1 MSLRKPINGPM
12 SQRFGNDFISGG
24 VWYYKSM
31 GQLGHNGNDYAA
43 DEGTPVYAAA
53 DGVVDFEGDATN
65 DPWTLWYGGIYVRLR
80 HDDCFT
86 GYAHLSSTVID
97 KGQQVARGQLI
108 GYSGSTGAATGPHL
122 HFECIALKPNINNG
136 YAGRFDPNPYIVESQ
151 TDQQVNATPAGGTVD
166 TIKSMYWRLLGREAD
181 QDGIN
186 TYSKAADEKG
196 WQFVYNDLKN
206 SDEGQRDWQR
216 RSPDAVKALEDQ
228 ARNSQAKVATLE
240 RQLSEAQAALT
251 NAANKPPE
259 VVVKEVEKI
268 VTKEV
273 PVYTVDEQ
281 TRASVAN
288 TEKMVASI
296 KGSVAKLFQVIR
308 DLKK

>member
-65 DPWTLWYGGIYVRLR
+65 DSWTLWYGGIYVRLR

-122 HFECIALKPNINNG
+122 HFECIPLKPNFQNG
-136 YAGRFDPNPYIVESQ
+136 YAGRIDPNPYIVESLP
-151 TDQQVNATPAGGTVD
+151 DQQVNAAPAGGTVD

-181 QDGIN
+181 QGGID
-186 TYSKAADEKG
+186 TYTKAADEKG

-206 SDEGQRDWQR
+206 SAEGQRDWQR
-216 RSPDAVKALEDQ
+216 RSPDAVAALE
-228 ARNSQAKVATLE
+228 ASNNANAAKVRDLE
-240 RQLSEAQAALT
+240 NQLAQVQQALV
-251 NAANKPPE
+251 NAQNKPPE
-259 VVVKEVEKI
+259 VVTKEVEKI

-288 TEKMVASI
+288 IEKMVASI

-308 DLKK
+308 DMKK